1 MAPHVSK
8 QGNPSNL
15 RHRRVFEGELDQ
27 MSMEFPYY
35 LYHRNPTGWE
45 FFVPAM
51 TLLAVKLLTT
61 NEAVS
66 EVLHTELI
74 LQNTLYDLL
83 RSSGIIMRWT
93 SKPLM
98 PTLCYSKV
106 HEENNFETKLFH

>member
-1 MAPHVSK
+1 M
-8 QGNPSNL
+8 
-15 RHRRVFEGELDQ
+15 FEGELDQ

-66 EVLHTELI
+66 EGSPSHRAYTAQHSV
-74 LQNTLYDLL
+74 
-83 RSSGIIMRWT
+83 
-93 SKPLM
+93 
-98 PTLCYSKV
+98 
-106 HEENNFETKLFH
+106 

>member
-1 MAPHVSK
+1 M
-8 QGNPSNL
+8 
-15 RHRRVFEGELDQ
+15 FEGELDQ

-74 LQNTLYDLL
+74 LGGPAQDLSNFQTTPIPIL
-83 RSSGIIMRWT
+83 SVLTCST
-93 SKPLM
+93 S
-98 PTLCYSKV
+98 
-106 HEENNFETKLFH
+106 